1 MHGALQPVNVELE
14 FATAVRVTTV
24 PCAKVAVHTSGQL
37 MPPLSLVTVP
47 PPFPAVFTVRVKVAA
62 TVTVRFVLPIMF
74 PCCAEMLVVPAF
86 CSAVAS
92 PPALMVAIVVSD
104 EAHVTELVKFCVELS
119 EKVPVAVNCC

>member
-1 MHGALQPVNVELE
+1 VPVHGALQPVNVELL

-24 PCAKVAVHTSGQL
+24 PCAKVAEQASGQL

-47 PPFPAVFTVRVKVAA
+47 PPLPAKAMLSVKVGV
-62 TVTVRFVLPIMF
+62 TVTVRLVFPIVL

-92 PPALMVAIVVSD
+92 PAALMVAIVASED
-104 EAHVTELVKFCVELS
+104 THVTELVKF
-119 EKVPVAVNCC
+119 